1 MNRREFCRQL
11 AAAGGAALLSS
22 CRYLPAS
29 ELEPSPST
37 AVPPTTASPTL
48 LPTQTAAATAM
59 QDATMAPP
67 IDPTATPQSTA
78 TSLPAADLG
87 LSQVALVRTGDR
99 AHGIR
104 RAIELLGI
112 NPIRGNHV
120 LFKPNFNSAHPAP
133 ASTHPDVMRSILLAL
148 DDMGARSVTVG
159 ERSGMGDTRQVLQ
172 QRGVFNMAEELG
184 FETVVFDEIA
194 EEDWIIRRSGDFHWS
209 DGFAVP
215 RHLLDAECVVQT
227 CNLKTHRY
235 GGHFTLSLKNS
246 VGFAAKTVGNGG
258 FNYMTELHR
267 SPYQRHMI
275 AEINTVYSPALIVID
290 GVEAFLN
297 GGPAQGKRAQTD
309 VVLVGTDPVAM
320 DAVGVAILRLFG
332 TTAEVSKGKI
342 FEQEQ
347 IQRAVELGLGATG
360 PEMINLVTGDAESL
374 TFAGQVQEMLF
385 SG

>member
-1 MNRREFCRQL
+1 MNRREFCRHL
-11 AAAGGAALLSS
+11 AAVSSAALLSS
-22 CRYLPAS
+22 CRYLPTPD
-29 ELEPSPST
+29 LESATST
-37 AVPPTTASPTL
+37 AVPTATFNPTP

-59 QDATMAPP
+59 QDTGMAPQP
-67 IDPTATPQSTA
+67 DPTATPQSTA
-78 TSLPAADLG
+78 TSLPPADPG

-99 AHGIR
+99 AQGVR
-104 RAIELLGI
+104 RAIELLGV
-112 NPIRGNHV
+112 NPVRGNRV
-120 LFKPNFNSAHPAP
+120 LFKPNFNSADPAP
-133 ASTHPDVMRSILLAL
+133 ASTHPDIMRSILLAL

-184 FETVVFDEIA
+184 FATVVFDEIA
-194 EEDWIIRRSGDFHWS
+194 EEDWIVRRSGDFHWS

-215 RHLLDAECVVQT
+215 RQLLDAECVVQT

-246 VGFAAKTVGNGG
+246 VGFAAKKVSSGG

-275 AEINTVYSPALIVID
+275 AEINTVYSPALIVMD

-297 GGPAQGKRAQTD
+297 GGPAQGKKAQTD
-309 VVLVGTDPVAM
+309 VVLVGTDPIAM

-347 IQRAVELGLGATG
+347 IQRAVELGLGAAG
-360 PEMINLVTGDAESL
+360 PEMIDLVTGDAESL
-374 TFAGQVQEMLF
+374 AFAGQVQGMLF
-385 SG
+385 PG

>member
-1 MNRREFCRQL
+1 M
-11 AAAGGAALLSS
+11 
-22 CRYLPAS
+22 PA
-29 ELEPSPST
+29 
-37 AVPPTTASPTL
+37 
-48 LPTQTAAATAM
+48 
-59 QDATMAPP
+59 
-67 IDPTATPQSTA
+67 DPN
-78 TSLPAADLG
+78 
-87 LSQVALVRTGDR
+87 LSQIALVRTGDR
-99 AHGIR
+99 AQGVR

-120 LFKPNFNSAHPAP
+120 LFKPNFNSADPAP
-133 ASTHPDVMRSILLAL
+133 ASTHPDIMRSILLAL

-184 FETVVFDEIA
+184 FATVVFDELA
-194 EEDWIIRRSGDFHWS
+194 EKDWIVRRSGDFHWS

-215 RHLLDAECVVQT
+215 RQLLDAECVVQT
-227 CNLKTHRY
+227 CNLKTHRF

-246 VGFAAKTVGNGG
+246 VGFAAKTVSGGG

-275 AEINTVYSPALIVID
+275 AEINTVYAPALIVMD
-290 GVEAFLN
+290 GVESFLN
-297 GGPAQGKRAQTD
+297 GGPAQGKKAQTD
-309 VVLVGTDPVAM
+309 VVLVGTDPIAM

-342 FEQEQ
+342 FDQEQ
-347 IQRAVELGLGATG
+347 IRRAVELGLGADG
-360 PEMINLVTGDAESL
+360 PEMISLVTGDAESL
-374 TFAGQVQEMLF
+374 AFAGLVEEMLL